1 MKRKN
6 KIVLAFCILTISVIL
21 HSCKNDM
28 YSDGKWV
35 YEQKC
40 QTCHQA
46 DGQSLALLIPPL
58 AGSDFLVNHKERIP
72 CIIKHGIEEAI
83 IVNGQEYNGIMYGV
97 QDINEIDIT
106 NVINYINN
114 SFGNE
119 NGFTSLEEVQ
129 SYLEVCEEPNKSIK

>member
-6 KIVLAFCILTISVIL
+6 KVILAFLVLAFSTIL
-21 HSCKNDM
+21 HSCRNDM

-58 AGSDFLVNHKERIP
+58 AGSDFLVKHKNRIA
-72 CIIKHGIEEAI
+72 CIIKYGIEEPI
-83 IVNGQEYNGIMYGV
+83 IVNGQEYSGIMYGV
-97 QDINEIDIT
+97 DDINEIDIT

-114 SFGNE
+114 SFGNS

-129 SYLEVCEEPNKSIK
+129 SSLQVCEEPKKSIK

>member
-1 MKRKN
+1 MRRKN
-6 KIVLAFCILTISVIL
+6 KIILAFLVLTISVIS
-21 HSCKNDM
+21 HSCRHEM
-28 YSDGKWV
+28 YSDGKWI

-58 AGSDFLVNHKERIP
+58 AGSDFLVNHKDRIP
-72 CIIKHGIEEAI
+72 CIIKHGIEELI
-83 IVNGQEYNGIMYGV
+83 VVNGQEYNGIMYGV
-97 QDINEIDIT
+97 KDINEIDIT

-114 SFGNE
+114 SFGND

-129 SYLEVCEEPNKSIK
+129 SYLEVCEEPNK

>member
-1 MKRKN
+1 
-6 KIVLAFCILTISVIL
+6 
-21 HSCKNDM
+21 M

>member
-1 MKRKN
+1 
-6 KIVLAFCILTISVIL
+6 
-21 HSCKNDM
+21 M

-46 DGQSLALLIPPL
+46 DGQSLALMIPPL
-58 AGSDFLVNHKERIP
+58 AGSDFLTKHKELIP
-72 CIIKHGIEEAI
+72 CIIKHGIEEEI
-83 IVNGQEYNGIMYGV
+83 VVNGQKYNGIMYGIK
-97 QDINEIDIT
+97 DINEIDIT

-114 SFGNE
+114 SFGNN

-129 SYLEVCEEPNKSIK
+129 SYLEACDVTKSVK